1 VEHISYGGQLSF
13 VPPTQIP
20 ATIGGA
26 TIFVL
31 DIENFKK
38 I

>member
-1 VEHISYGGQLSF
+1 MEHISYGGQLSF
-13 VPPTQIP
+13 VHTTQIP
-20 ATIGGA
+20 VTIGGA